1 MRFISKEY
9 TKPLFDCR
17 PATPMPKDYP
27 GPVVHHEF
35 EVTGKTGGADG
46 WIVWRK
52 CKACGEELGEY
63 PVRTENLPC
72 ELSR

>member
-1 MRFISKEY
+1 
-9 TKPLFDCR
+9 
-17 PATPMPKDYP
+17 MPKDYP
-27 GPVVHHEF
+27 GPVIHHDF
-35 EVTGKTGGADG
+35 EVTGKTVGADG

-63 PVRTENLPC
+63 PVRTENLPH